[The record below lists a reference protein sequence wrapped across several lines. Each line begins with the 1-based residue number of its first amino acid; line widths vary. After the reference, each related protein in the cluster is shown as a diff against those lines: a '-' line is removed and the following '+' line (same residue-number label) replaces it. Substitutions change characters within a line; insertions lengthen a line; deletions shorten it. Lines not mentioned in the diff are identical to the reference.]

1 MSIQRKNVDQ
11 TAEIAITRY
20 LDENEFRVETND
32 KREADQWKRRGY
44 VPVEGTER
52 GPWWT
57 FMVPLTSITFR
68 KATLAKRMAQNKGKR
83 VKADTGK

>member
-1 MSIQRKNVDQ
+1 MAKARKNADA

-20 LDENEFRVETND
+20 LDENAFKVETND
-32 KREADQWKRRGY
+32 KREADQWKRRGF

-57 FMVPLTSITFR
+57 FVVPLTAITFR
-68 KATLAKRMAQNKGKR
+68 KAALAKRMEGNKK
-83 VKADTGK
+83 K

>member
-1 MSIQRKNVDQ
+1 MATKRKNVDL

-20 LDENEFRVETND
+20 LDEGAYKVETND

-57 FMVPLTSITFR
+57 FRVPLTAITFR
-68 KATLAKRMAQNKGKR
+68 KATLAKRIAGNNKR
-83 VKADTGK
+83 VKADTRK